1 MSLALYISG
10 ISHGPNYIVVRTI
23 FDIYLC
29 DVQWQLIYLFIFKTF
44 LILGKRLVY
53 T

>member
-1 MSLALYISG
+1 MAGTPSSQ
-10 ISHGPNYIVVRTI
+10 NIVVRSI

-29 DVQWQLIYLFIFKTF
+29 DVQRQLMYLFIFKT